1 MVERVELSTRLGHRG
16 IALFA
21 IRLAN
26 LPPTHQVQGYI
37 PCRFQCLKLPSR
49 VFEISLNALS
59 AILDKATA
67 YAAAKKIDPAV
78 LLHTRLFPN
87 MFDLARQVQVAADNA
102 KNGSAR
108 LAGVEPPRYE
118 DNETTIDQLKA
129 RLAKTVAYLRTLD
142 RKEINSSA
150 DREIT
155 FPLGP
160 TNKGHMKG
168 ADYLNHFLLP
178 NFHFHVTAAYAILRH
193 YGVDIGKTDYFG
205 AIPMTTT

>member
-1 MVERVELSTRLGHRG
+1 MPFSMSQ
-16 IALFA
+16 AS
-21 IRLAN
+21 
-26 LPPTHQVQGYI
+26 LP
-37 PCRFQCLKLPSR
+37 

-118 DNETTIDQLKA
+118 DNETTIDQLKV
-129 RLAKTVAYLRTLD
+129 RLAKTVAYLKTLD
-142 RKEINSSA
+142 RKEI
-150 DREIT
+150 
-155 FPLGP
+155 
-160 TNKGHMKG
+160 
-168 ADYLNHFLLP
+168 DYLPIVRSRFRSARP
-178 NFHFHVTAAYAILRH
+178 IRVT
-193 YGVDIGKTDYFG
+193 
-205 AIPMTTT
+205 

>member
-1 MVERVELSTRLGHRG
+1 MSYSMSH
-16 IALFA
+16 AS
-21 IRLAN
+21 
-26 LPPTHQVQGYI
+26 
-37 PCRFQCLKLPSR
+37 LPS
-49 VFEISLNALS
+49 FEISLNALS
-59 AILDKATA
+59 AILDKAAA

-78 LLHTRLFPN
+78 LLHIALFPN

-118 DNETTIDQLKA
+118 DDETTIDQLKA
-129 RLAKTVAYLRTLD
+129 RLAKTVAYLKTLD
-142 RKEINSSA
+142 RKEIDLSA

-168 ADYLNHFLLP
+168 DNYLNHFLLP
-178 NFHFHVTAAYAILRH
+178 NFHFHVTAAYAICVITALTSARATFL
-193 YGVDIGKTDYFG
+193 VLS
-205 AIPMTTT
+205 P

>member
-1 MVERVELSTRLGHRG
+1 MTFSMSQ
-16 IALFA
+16 AS
-21 IRLAN
+21 
-26 LPPTHQVQGYI
+26 
-37 PCRFQCLKLPSR
+37 LPS
-49 VFEISLNALS
+49 FEISLNALS
-59 AILDKATA
+59 AILDKAAA

-129 RLAKTVAYLRTLD
+129 RLARTVAYLKTLD
-142 RKEINSSA
+142 GKAIDSSA
-150 DREIT
+150 EREIT

-160 TNKGHMKG
+160 TTGHMNG
-168 ADYLNHFLLP
+168 ADYLIHFLLP
-178 NFHFHVTAAYAILRH
+178 NFHFHGTAAYPILRH
-193 YGVDIGKTDYFG
+193 CGVEIATRDYFG
-205 AIPMTTT
+205 AIPIRTT